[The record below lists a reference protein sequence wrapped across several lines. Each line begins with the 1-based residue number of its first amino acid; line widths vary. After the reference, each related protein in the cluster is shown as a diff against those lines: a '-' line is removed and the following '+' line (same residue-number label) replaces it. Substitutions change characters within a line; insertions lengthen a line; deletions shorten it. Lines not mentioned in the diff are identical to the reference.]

1 MGNIAEAGF
10 GDTRLPSDGEEYDDD
25 DAMYGGPGGPYAKY
39 GHKAGGH

>member
-25 DAMYGGPGGPYAKY
+25 ATYGGPGGPYVKY